1 MSYAAQTKNV
11 ARLSEIQP
19 MNWIKKATGLCLL
32 LTLGQL
38 LRAALPEGY
47 VIQWGWNT
55 AYATSAPPKLVLS
68 NAVAVAAGDG
78 YSLALRGDETVFG
91 WGGNH
96 RGNAT
101 GDPMTNSPFISASQV
116 RIGGKLLSNVV
127 SIAADRGFS
136 LALKKDGTVV
146 TWGENYLPGG
156 LTNIAAIAVG
166 WSESWVLKRDGTI
179 VGWLS
184 DTSSPGYEQLLSVE
198 HLSNVVA
205 IATGHNGH
213 RTRGVALLRDGT
225 VGHWGGE
232 TIHKDATPPAGLSAV
247 VAIAAGDNHSLALK
261 SDGTVIGWGFNT
273 FGQATGT
280 PTTNSP
286 NTSSGP
292 VLIGGQVLTNAV
304 SIAASRE
311 YSLALKQDGTVV
323 SWGRMVNG
331 LYPVNIPA
339 GLSNVIAIAAGE
351 NSCLAITMNSAV
363 AERFRR

>member
-1 MSYAAQTKNV
+1 
-11 ARLSEIQP
+11 
-19 MNWIKKATGLCLL
+19 
-32 LTLGQL
+32 
-38 LRAALPEGY
+38 
-47 VIQWGWNT
+47 
-55 AYATSAPPKLVLS
+55 
-68 NAVAVAAGDG
+68 
-78 YSLALRGDETVFG
+78 
-91 WGGNH
+91 
-96 RGNAT
+96 
-101 GDPMTNSPFISASQV
+101 
-116 RIGGKLLSNVV
+116 
-127 SIAADRGFS
+127 
-136 LALKKDGTVV
+136 
-146 TWGENYLPGG
+146 
-156 LTNIAAIAVG
+156 
-166 WSESWVLKRDGTI
+166 
-179 VGWLS
+179 
-184 DTSSPGYEQLLSVE
+184 
-198 HLSNVVA
+198 
-205 IATGHNGH
+205 
-213 RTRGVALLRDGT
+213 
-225 VGHWGGE
+225 
-232 TIHKDATPPAGLSAV
+232 

-323 SWGRMVNG
+323 SLGRMVNG